1 MSLFDR
7 PGGTRRIAV
16 VPAHNEGPTVTT
28 VLDKLS
34 HQVDELVVV
43 DDGSTDGTRAEI
55 ESWLPGHDHCRLLT
69 LDENQGMSAAYQL
82 AFTDLR
88 RRLAAGELDSDD
100 LVVTVDADGQHD
112 LDVLDDLHRQTV
124 EQELDALLVQRD
136 LSNYP
141 TYKQLGNRLLSA
153 WATLWAGGVRL
164 NDVASGYRIF
174 RLGPLVDALD
184 YYTGRRYSETVEVA
198 VVMSRL
204 GYEVRNDVL
213 VPVPTYRSRT
223 RMADVAIDLVA
234 IPSAACR
241 VTLRRQ
247 KHRPVPSL
255 VPPVAAS
262 AGLAAVPA
270 LLARSLVRSALRRRR
285 N

>member
-16 VPAHNEGPTVTT
+16 VPAYNEEPTVAT

-43 DDGSTDGTRAEI
+43 DDGSTDDTRAQI
-55 ESWLPGHDHCRLLT
+55 EAWLPGHDHCRMLSF
-69 LDENQGMSAAYQL
+69 DENQGMSAAYHL
-82 AFTDLR
+82 AFVDLR

-100 LVVTVDADGQHD
+100 LVFTVDADGQHD
-112 LDVLDDLHRQTV
+112 LDVLDDLHRQAV
-124 EQELDALLVQRD
+124 DEQLDALLVQRD
-136 LSNYP
+136 LSTYP
-141 TYKQLGNRLLSA
+141 VYKQVGNRLLSA

-164 NDVASGYRIF
+164 RDVESGYRIF

-184 YYTGRRYSETVEVA
+184 YYQGYKYSETVEVA
-198 VVMSRL
+198 VVLSRL
-204 GYEVRNDVL
+204 RYKVRNDIL
-213 VPVPTYRSRT
+213 VPVPVYRSRT
-223 RMADVAIDLVA
+223 RMVDVAIDLVA
-234 IPSAACR
+234 IPRAAGR

-255 VPPVAAS
+255 VPPAAVTL
-262 AGLAAVPA
+262 GLAAVPA
-270 LLARSLVRSALRRRR
+270 LVARSLLRRRR
-285 N
+285 